1 MDILPIADSQ
11 SDGTAVNRDV
21 DRLPFRVVEVVPE
34 VFNRSGDHIGIE
46 TETAI
51 GQAQHKE
58 IKFLRPIRIR
68 PATSIGYE
76 TVAKWGSESQC
87 QFVFVRPI
95 RGHFDVWSGWAV
107 TRQGEGSEML
117 AFISVKT

>member
-11 SDGTAVNRDV
+11 SDGTAVNWYV
-21 DRLPFRVVEVVPE
+21 NRLPFCVIEVVAE
-34 VFNRSGDHIGIE
+34 VFNRGGDHIGIE
-46 TETAI
+46 TETSV
-51 GQAQHKE
+51 GQAQAKE
-58 IKFLRPIRIR
+58 KIRIR

-87 QFVFVRPI
+87 QLVLVRPI

-107 TRQGEGSEML
+107 TRQGEGSKML